1 MASFRST
8 LEEAA
13 EADLLLHVVDAA
25 DPALRDHMTVTRTV
39 LGEVGADAPA
49 LIVLNKVDKLTAEE
63 RANLE
68 LAFPDAVLMSA
79 KDPADVAALRERLVE
94 HFAGASVIAELMVPW
109 ARHGVVHDL
118 HTRCRVIEEHHDEHG
133 TRVTVKAP
141 EAIIAE
147 LKREL
152 AAD

>member
-1 MASFRST
+1 
-8 LEEAA
+8 
-13 EADLLLHVVDAA
+13 
-25 DPALRDHMTVTRTV
+25 
-39 LGEVGADAPA
+39 
-49 LIVLNKVDKLTAEE
+49 
-63 RANLE
+63 
-68 LAFPDAVLMSA
+68 MSA
-79 KDPADVAALRERLVE
+79 KDPADVAALRERLIE
-94 HFAGASVIAELMVPW
+94 HFAGASMIAELIVPW

-118 HTRCRVIEEHHDEHG
+118 HTRCRVIEEQHDEHG